1 MSNIHVSPYVNFQG
15 QAREAMEFYQ
25 HVLGGTLDLFTI
37 DAQGAAKPA
46 APGERITHARL
57 EADGALILASDGH
70 PDYPAAVGENLAL
83 AVSGADKARLSS
95 IFNKLAD
102 GGKTKMPLTA
112 QPWGAEVGWLT
123 DKFGMNWMVTVE
135 KA

>member
-1 MSNIHVSPYVNFQG
+1 MSNIRLSPYVNFQG
-15 QAREAMEFYQ
+15 HAREAMEFYQ
-25 HVLGGTLDLFTI
+25 RVLGGTLDLYTI

-70 PDYPAAVGENLAL
+70 PDYPAAVGENIAL

-112 QPWGAEVGWLT
+112 QPWGADVGWLT